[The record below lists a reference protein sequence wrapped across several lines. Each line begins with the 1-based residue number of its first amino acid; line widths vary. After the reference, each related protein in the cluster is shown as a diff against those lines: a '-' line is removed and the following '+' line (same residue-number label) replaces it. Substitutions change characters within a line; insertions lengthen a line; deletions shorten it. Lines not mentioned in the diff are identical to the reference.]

1 MKACFSLKASRCYPM
16 ARPWRPYPSC
26 SSGGAVR
33 AQGQLI
39 VFLGSCP
46 MGLLFLSLNVP
57 YVLIFFHYY
66 WFSVPLL
73 RMSIQ
78 KSKCVMNIDVV
89 LELDKLNSA
98 ALKRWKCI
106 CKTRLSRSF
115 CAYRRPDKNV
125 ANRLIVVRHG
135 WHVQRL
141 DPSLAVPEREGVI
154 KKLGRQWKVRR
165 WRE

>member
-1 MKACFSLKASRCYPM
+1 MKACFFVEGFKMSSHGKAVKALPVLFLR
-16 ARPWRPYPSC
+16 WSC
-26 SSGGAVR
+26 SSAR
-33 AQGQLI
+33 SI
-39 VFLGSCP
+39 NSFLGSCP

-141 DPSLAVPEREGVI
+141 DPSLAVPG
-154 KKLGRQWKVRR
+154 
-165 WRE
+165 